1 MNMLKK
7 RDSAVKWGFRE
18 ICKPP
23 EPRAVNVWRV
33 CD

>member
-7 RDSAVKWGFRE
+7 LVILQLCMDSE

-23 EPRAVNVWRV
+23 EPRTFNVLEF